1 MAKRKENFNLMDLL
15 NQRSKETVEKN
26 ENDTEDAVNIMVDIY
41 DLIPSKENFYDT
53 KEGIEELKQSIDL
66 VGLLQPLLVQKE
78 GEKYRIISGHRRRIA
93 MLALVKEG
101 KERFRKVPCVKKD
114 SKNAIMDKLALI
126 MANRYRDKTDWE
138 KMTEVIQTEE
148 LVLKLREE
156 YEIKGKTR
164 ELISEIVKSA
174 PAQIGRYKTIY
185 KNLCS
190 DLMEEFKNDNIGIS
204 AIYEAAGM
212 TEEWQKRVFELYKEN
227 GTLSINDVITLKE
240 KEEEAK
246 PIPGRIELEEFVKDE
261 AQDTEEKG
269 DQRGFEANPEKIISK
284 CFSCANWE
292 QCSEKGEAVDYCM
305 DYKNK
310 NTPEAMSERELQ
322 AAHFMNQP
330 EDQTVD
336 TNGEIHDR
344 RAEHDIKIS
353 SVFSEDSKRGVKPF
367 ELRKND
373 RDYKTGDLLKMR
385 VYKDGEWTGEI
396 IRKEITYVLEG
407 FEGLKEGYCILGV
420 KDA

>member
-1 MAKRKENFNLMDLL
+1 MAKENFNLMDLL
-15 NQRSKETVEKN
+15 NQRSKETAEKKG
-26 ENDTEDAVNIMVDIY
+26 EKVSEDAENIIVDIY
-41 DLIPSKENFYDT
+41 DLFPSKANFYDT
-53 KEGIEELKQSIDL
+53 NKEIEELKQSIEL

-114 SKNAIMDKLALI
+114 SKNAIMDRLALI

-204 AIYEAAGM
+204 AVYEAAGM
-212 TEEWQKRVFELYKEN
+212 PEESQKRVFELYKEN
-227 GTLSINDVITLKE
+227 GTLSINDVITMKE

-246 PIPGRIELEEFVKDE
+246 PIPGQIELEEFIENE
-261 AQDTEEKG
+261 AQDIEEKG
-269 DQRGFEANPEKIISK
+269 EQRGFEANPEKIISK

-310 NTPEAMSERELQ
+310 NISEAMSERELQ
-322 AAHFMNQP
+322 EAHFMNQP
-330 EDQTVD
+330 ETQTVD
-336 TNGEIHDR
+336 PAGEIHDR
-344 RAEHDIKIS
+344 KIEHDIKIS
-353 SVFSEDSKRGVKPF
+353 SLFFVDSRDGIKPF

-373 RDYKTGDLLKMR
+373 RNYKTGDILKMR
-385 VYKDGEWTGEI
+385 EYRDGVMTGNVI
-396 IRKEITYVLEG
+396 KKEITYVLEDC
-407 FEGLKEGYCILGV
+407 EGLKQGYCILGV
-420 KDA
+420 KDV

>member
-1 MAKRKENFNLMDLL
+1 MPKENFNLMDLL
-15 NQRSKETVEKN
+15 NQRSKETVEKKS
-26 ENDTEDAVNIMVDIY
+26 EKVLEDAENIMIDIY
-41 DLIPSKENFYDT
+41 DLAPSKENFYDT
-53 KEGIEELKQSIDL
+53 KKEIEELKQSIEL
-66 VGLLQPLLVQKE
+66 VGLLQPLLVKKE

-114 SKNAIMDKLALI
+114 SKNAIMDRLALI

-138 KMTEVIQTEE
+138 KMTEVIKTEE

-204 AIYEAAGM
+204 AVYEAAGM
-212 TEEWQKRVFELYKEN
+212 SEEWQERVFELYKEN
-227 GTLSINDVITLKE
+227 GTLSINDVITMKE

-246 PIPGRIELEEFVKDE
+246 PIPGQIEMEEFVENE
-261 AQDTEEKG
+261 AHGTEEKG
-269 DQRGFEANPEKIISK
+269 EQRGFEANPEKIISK

-292 QCSEKGEAVDYCM
+292 QCSEKGEAVDYCL
-305 DYKNK
+305 DFKNK
-310 NTPEAMSERELQ
+310 DIPGSMSERELQ
-322 AAHFMNQP
+322 ETHFMNKP
-330 EDQTVD
+330 ENQTVD
-336 TNGEIHDR
+336 ANGEIRNR
-344 RAEHDIKIS
+344 RIEHDVKTAAE
-353 SVFSEDSKRGVKPF
+353 FFEDAKAGIKPF

-373 RDYKTGDLLKMR
+373 RDYKVGDFMKMR
-385 VYKDGEWTGEI
+385 KYKDGEWSGDI
-396 IRKEITYVLEG
+396 IRREITYVLEDH
-407 FEGLKEGYCILGV
+407 EGLKPGYCILGV
-420 KDA
+420 KDV

>member
-1 MAKRKENFNLMDLL
+1 
-15 NQRSKETVEKN
+15 
-26 ENDTEDAVNIMVDIY
+26 
-41 DLIPSKENFYDT
+41 
-53 KEGIEELKQSIDL
+53 
-66 VGLLQPLLVQKE
+66 
-78 GEKYRIISGHRRRIA
+78 

-114 SKNAIMDKLALI
+114 SKNAIMDRLALI

-138 KMTEVIQTEE
+138 KMTEVIKTEE

-204 AIYEAAGM
+204 AVYEAAGM
-212 TEEWQKRVFELYKEN
+212 SEEWQERVFELYKEN
-227 GTLSINDVITLKE
+227 GTLSINDVITMKE

-246 PIPGRIELEEFVKDE
+246 PIPGQIEMEEFVENE
-261 AQDTEEKG
+261 AHGTEEKG
-269 DQRGFEANPEKIISK
+269 EQRGFEANPEKIISK

-292 QCSEKGEAVDYCM
+292 QCSEKGEAVDYCL
-305 DYKNK
+305 DFKNK
-310 NTPEAMSERELQ
+310 DIPGSMSERELQ
-322 AAHFMNQP
+322 ETHFMNKP
-330 EDQTVD
+330 ENQTVD
-336 TNGEIHDR
+336 ANGEIRNR
-344 RAEHDIKIS
+344 RIEHDVKTAAE
-353 SVFSEDSKRGVKPF
+353 FFEDAKAGIKPF

-373 RDYKTGDLLKMR
+373 RDYKVGDFMKMR
-385 VYKDGEWTGEI
+385 KYKDGEWSGDI
-396 IRKEITYVLEG
+396 IRREITYVLEDH
-407 FEGLKEGYCILGV
+407 EGLKPGYCILGV
-420 KDA
+420 KDV

>member
-1 MAKRKENFNLMDLL
+1 MPKENFNLMDLL
-15 NQRSKETVEKN
+15 NQRSKETVEKKS
-26 ENDTEDAVNIMVDIY
+26 EKVLEDAENIMIDIY
-41 DLIPSKENFYDT
+41 DLAPSKENFYDT
-53 KEGIEELKQSIDL
+53 KKEIEELKQSIEL
-66 VGLLQPLLVQKE
+66 VGLLQPLLVKKE

-114 SKNAIMDKLALI
+114 SKNAIMDRLALI

-138 KMTEVIQTEE
+138 KMTEVIKTEE

-204 AIYEAAGM
+204 AVYEAAGM
-212 TEEWQKRVFELYKEN
+212 SEEWQERVFELYKEN
-227 GTLSINDVITLKE
+227 GTLSINDVITMKE

-246 PIPGRIELEEFVKDE
+246 PIPGQIEMEEFVENE
-261 AQDTEEKG
+261 AHGTEEKG
-269 DQRGFEANPEKIISK
+269 EQRGFEANPEKIISK

-292 QCSEKGEAVDYCM
+292 QCSEKGEAVDYCL
-305 DYKNK
+305 DFKNK
-310 NTPEAMSERELQ
+310 DIPGSMSERELQ
-322 AAHFMNQP
+322 ETYFMNKP
-330 EDQTVD
+330 ENQTVD
-336 TNGEIHDR
+336 ANGEIRNR
-344 RAEHDIKIS
+344 RIEHDVKTAAE
-353 SVFSEDSKRGVKPF
+353 FFEDAKAGIKPF

-373 RDYKTGDLLKMR
+373 RDYKVGDFMKMR
-385 VYKDGEWTGEI
+385 KYKDGEWSGDI
-396 IRKEITYVLEG
+396 IRREITYVLEDH
-407 FEGLKEGYCILGV
+407 EGLKPGYCILGV
-420 KDA
+420 KDV

>member
-1 MAKRKENFNLMDLL
+1 MPKENFNLMDLL
-15 NQRSKETVEKN
+15 NQRSKETVEKKS
-26 ENDTEDAVNIMVDIY
+26 EKVLEDAENIMIDIY
-41 DLIPSKENFYDT
+41 DLAPSKENFYDT
-53 KEGIEELKQSIDL
+53 KKEIEELKQSIEL
-66 VGLLQPLLVQKE
+66 VGLLQPLLVKKE

-114 SKNAIMDKLALI
+114 SKNAIMDRLALI

-138 KMTEVIQTEE
+138 KMTEVIKTEE

-204 AIYEAAGM
+204 AVYEAAGM
-212 TEEWQKRVFELYKEN
+212 SEEWQERVFELYKEN
-227 GTLSINDVITLKE
+227 GTLSINDVMMIKE
-240 KEEEAK
+240 KEEESK
-246 PIPGRIELEEFVKDE
+246 QIPGQIEMTELAEEVE
-261 AQDTEEKG
+261 QDFEENEE
-269 DQRGFEANPEKIISK
+269 QQGFEANPEKIISK

-292 QCSEKGEAVDYCM
+292 QCSEKGEAVDYCL
-305 DYKNK
+305 DFKNK
-310 NTPEAMSERELQ
+310 DIPGSMSERELQ
-322 AAHFMNQP
+322 ETHFMNKP
-330 EDQTVD
+330 ENQTVD
-336 TNGEIHDR
+336 ANGEIHNR
-344 RAEHDIKIS
+344 RIEHDVKTAAE
-353 SVFSEDSKRGVKPF
+353 FFEDAKAGIKPF

-373 RDYKTGDLLKMR
+373 RDYKVGDFMKMR
-385 VYKDGEWTGEI
+385 KYKDGEWTGDI
-396 IRKEITYVLEG
+396 IRREITYVLEDY
-407 FEGLKEGYCILGV
+407 EGLKPGYCILGV
-420 KDA
+420 KDV

>member
-1 MAKRKENFNLMDLL
+1 MPKENFNLMDLL
-15 NQRSKETVEKN
+15 NQRSKETVEKKS
-26 ENDTEDAVNIMVDIY
+26 EKVLEDAENIMIDIY
-41 DLIPSKENFYDT
+41 DLAPSKENFYDT
-53 KEGIEELKQSIDL
+53 KKEIEELKQSIEL
-66 VGLLQPLLVQKE
+66 VGLLQPLLVKKE

-114 SKNAIMDKLALI
+114 SKNAIMDRLALI
-126 MANRYRDKTDWE
+126 MATRYRDKTDWE
-138 KMTEVIQTEE
+138 KMTEVIKTEE

-204 AIYEAAGM
+204 AVYEAAGM
-212 TEEWQKRVFELYKEN
+212 SEEWQERVFELYKEN
-227 GTLSINDVITLKE
+227 GTLSINDVITMKE

-246 PIPGRIELEEFVKDE
+246 PIPGQIEMEEFVENE
-261 AQDTEEKG
+261 AHGTEEKG
-269 DQRGFEANPEKIISK
+269 EQRGFEANPEKIISK

-292 QCSEKGEAVDYCM
+292 QCSEKGEAVDYCL
-305 DYKNK
+305 DFKNK
-310 NTPEAMSERELQ
+310 DIPGSMSERELQ
-322 AAHFMNQP
+322 ETHFMNKP
-330 EDQTVD
+330 ENQTVD
-336 TNGEIHDR
+336 ANGEIRNR
-344 RAEHDIKIS
+344 RIEHDVKTAAE
-353 SVFSEDSKRGVKPF
+353 FFEDAKAGIKPF

-373 RDYKTGDLLKMR
+373 RDYKVGDFMKMR
-385 VYKDGEWTGEI
+385 KYKDGEWSGDI
-396 IRKEITYVLEG
+396 IRREITYVLEDH
-407 FEGLKEGYCILGV
+407 EGLKPGYCILGV
-420 KDA
+420 KDV